1 MKRRNFIIASASA
14 GALALTGENVL
25 ANTKNETEIETQPKT
40 VYFHYLL
47 FWLKPELTPNQVKDF
62 QNFFEGL
69 KKLPYVK
76 NVRYGGPANSSPR
89 PVMDNSFTYNA
100 SMEFDSLEDLET
112 YGKLDGHLALVAKYK
127 PFFNKMMVH
136 DSIYNQ

>member
-1 MKRRNFIIASASA
+1 MERRNFIIKSASA
-14 GALALTGENVL
+14 GALALTGTKVL
-25 ANTKNETEIETQPKT
+25 ANTINESEIETKPKT

-47 FWLKPELTPNQVKDF
+47 FWLKPELTAAEVKDF

-69 KKLPYVK
+69 KKLSYVK
-76 NVRYGGPANSSPR
+76 NVRYGRPANSSPR

-112 YGKLDGHLALVAKYK
+112 YGKLEGHLALVAKYK

>member
-1 MKRRNFIIASASA
+1 MERRNFIITSASA
-14 GALALTGENVL
+14 GALALVGESVL
-25 ANTKNETEIETQPKT
+25 AKPLNEIQHQQKT

-47 FWLKPELTPNQVKDF
+47 FWLKPELTSEQVKDF

-76 NVRYGGPANSSPR
+76 NVRYGGPANSTPR

-136 DSIYNQ
+136 DSVYNQ

>member
-1 MKRRNFIIASASA
+1 MKRRNFIMATASA
-14 GALALTGENVL
+14 GALALTGENAL
-25 ANTKNETEIETQPKT
+25 ANTIKETEKQSKT

-47 FWLKPELTPNQVKDF
+47 FWLKPELTEAQVKDF

-76 NVRYGGPANSSPR
+76 NVRYGGPANSTPR
-89 PVMDNSFTYNA
+89 PVIDNSFTYNA

-136 DSIYNQ
+136 DSVYNQ

>member
-1 MKRRNFIIASASA
+1 MKRRNFIISSASA
-14 GALALTGENVL
+14 GALALTGGKVL
-25 ANTKNETEIETQPKT
+25 ANTAETETKSKT

-47 FWLKPELTPNQVKDF
+47 FWLKPELTPEQVKDF
-62 QNFFEGL
+62 ENFFEGL

-89 PVMDNSFTYNA
+89 AVLDNSFTYNA

-136 DSIYNQ
+136 DSVYKQ

>member
-1 MKRRNFIIASASA
+1 MKRRNFIITSASA
-14 GALALTGENVL
+14 GALALTGGKVL
-25 ANTKNETEIETQPKT
+25 ANTLKEVTPQPKT

-47 FWLKPELTPNQVKDF
+47 LWLKPELTAAQVKDF
-62 QNFFEGL
+62 QHFFEGL

-76 NVRYGGPANSSPR
+76 NVRYGGPANSTPR

-136 DSIYNQ
+136 DSVYNQ

>member
-1 MKRRNFIIASASA
+1 MERRNFIIKSASA
-14 GALALTGENVL
+14 GALALTGAKVL
-25 ANTKNETEIETQPKT
+25 ANTSAETEPQHKT

-47 FWLKPELTPNQVKDF
+47 FWLKPELTPAQVEDF
-62 QNFFEGL
+62 ANFFEGL

-76 NVRYGGPANSSPR
+76 NVRYGKPANSTPR

-112 YGKLDGHLALVAKYK
+112 YGKLDGHLALVAQYK

-136 DSIYNQ
+136 DSVYIQ

>member
-1 MKRRNFIIASASA
+1 MERRNFIIKSASA
-14 GALALTGENVL
+14 GALALTGAKVL
-25 ANTKNETEIETQPKT
+25 ANTSTETESQHKT

-47 FWLKPELTPNQVKDF
+47 FWLKPELTPEQVEDF
-62 QNFFEGL
+62 KNFFEGL

-76 NVRYGGPANSSPR
+76 NVRYGKPANSTPR

-112 YGKLDGHLALVAKYK
+112 YGKLDAHLALVSKYK

-136 DSIYNQ
+136 DSVYIQ

>member
-1 MKRRNFIIASASA
+1 MKRRNFIITSASA
-14 GALALTGENVL
+14 GALALVGESVL
-25 ANTKNETEIETQPKT
+25 AKPLNEIQHQQKT

-47 FWLKPELTPNQVKDF
+47 FWLKPELTSEQVKDF

-76 NVRYGGPANSSPR
+76 NVRYGGPANSTPR

-136 DSIYNQ
+136 DSVYNQ

>member
-1 MKRRNFIIASASA
+1 MKRRNFIITSASA
-14 GALALTGENVL
+14 GALALVGENVL
-25 ANTKNETEIETQPKT
+25 AKPVNETASKTKT

-47 FWLKPELTPNQVKDF
+47 FWLKPELTPTQVKDF

-76 NVRYGGPANSSPR
+76 NVRYGGPANSTPR

-136 DSIYNQ
+136 DSVYNQ

>member
-1 MKRRNFIIASASA
+1 MKRRNFIMASASA

-25 ANTKNETEIETQPKT
+25 ANTIKETEKQPKT

-47 FWLKPELTPNQVKDF
+47 FWLKPELTETQVEEFK
-62 QNFFEGL
+62 NFFEGL

-76 NVRYGGPANSSPR
+76 NVRYGRPANSTPR
-89 PVMDNSFTYNA
+89 PVMDNSFSYNA

-136 DSIYNQ
+136 DSVYNQ

>member
-1 MKRRNFIIASASA
+1 MERRNFIIKSASA
-14 GALALTGENVL
+14 GALALAGAKVL
-25 ANTKNETEIETQPKT
+25 ANTSNETESQHKT

-47 FWLKPELTPNQVKDF
+47 FWLKPELTPEQVEDF
-62 QNFFEGL
+62 KNFFEGL

-76 NVRYGGPANSSPR
+76 NVRYGKPANSTPR

-136 DSIYNQ
+136 DSVYIQ

>member
-1 MKRRNFIIASASA
+1 MKRRNFIITSASV
-14 GALALTGENVL
+14 GALALAGENVL
-25 ANTKNETEIETQPKT
+25 ANPLNTVASKTKT

-47 FWLKPELTPNQVKDF
+47 FWLKPELTAAQVKDF
-62 QNFFEGL
+62 ENFFEGL

-136 DSIYNQ
+136 DSVYNQ

>member
-1 MKRRNFIIASASA
+1 MKRRNFIISSASA

-25 ANTKNETEIETQPKT
+25 ANTIKETETKSKT

-47 FWLKPELTPNQVKDF
+47 FWLKPELTPEQVKDF
-62 QNFFEGL
+62 ENFFEGL

-89 PVMDNSFTYNA
+89 AVLDNSFTYNA

-112 YGKLDGHLALVAKYK
+112 YGKLGGHLALVAKYK

-136 DSIYNQ
+136 DSVYNQ

>member
-1 MKRRNFIIASASA
+1 MERRNFIITSASA
-14 GALALTGENVL
+14 GALALVGESVL
-25 ANTKNETEIETQPKT
+25 AKPLNEIQHQQKT

-47 FWLKPELTPNQVKDF
+47 FWLKPELTSEQVKDF

-76 NVRYGGPANSSPR
+76 NVRYGGPANSTPR

-112 YGKLDGHLALVAKYK
+112 YGKLDGHLALVAQYK

-136 DSIYNQ
+136 DSVYNQ

>member
-1 MKRRNFIIASASA
+1 MKRRNFIITSASA
-14 GALALTGENVL
+14 GALALVGESVL
-25 ANTKNETEIETQPKT
+25 AKPLDEIQHQQKT

-47 FWLKPELTPNQVKDF
+47 FWLKPELTSDQVKDF

-76 NVRYGGPANSSPR
+76 KVRYGGPANSSPR
-89 PVMDNSFTYNA
+89 SVMDNSFTYNA

-136 DSIYNQ
+136 DSVYNQ

>member
-1 MKRRNFIIASASA
+1 MERRNFIIKSASA
-14 GALALTGENVL
+14 GALALTGAKVL
-25 ANTKNETEIETQPKT
+25 ANTSTETESQHKT

-47 FWLKPELTPNQVKDF
+47 FWLKPELTSEQVEDF
-62 QNFFEGL
+62 KNFFEGL

-76 NVRYGGPANSSPR
+76 NVRYGKPANSTPR

-112 YGKLDGHLALVAKYK
+112 YGKLDAHLALVGKYK

-136 DSIYNQ
+136 DSVYIQ

>member
-1 MKRRNFIIASASA
+1 MKRRNFIITSASA
-14 GALALTGENVL
+14 GALALVGENVL
-25 ANTKNETEIETQPKT
+25 AKPVNETASKTKT

-47 FWLKPELTPNQVKDF
+47 FWLKPELTLAQVKDF

-76 NVRYGGPANSSPR
+76 NVRYGGPANSTPR

-136 DSIYNQ
+136 DSVYNQ

>member
-1 MKRRNFIIASASA
+1 MERRNFIIASASA

-25 ANTKNETEIETQPKT
+25 ANTKNKTETAIHPKT
-40 VYFHYLL
+40 VYFRYLL
-47 FWLKPELTPNQVKDF
+47 FWLKPELTPDQVKDF

-76 NVRYGGPANSSPR
+76 NVRYGGPANSTPR

-136 DSIYNQ
+136 DSVYNQ

>member
-1 MKRRNFIIASASA
+1 MKRRNFIITSASA
-14 GALALTGENVL
+14 GALALVGENVL
-25 ANTKNETEIETQPKT
+25 ANPVNETASKTKT

-47 FWLKPELTPNQVKDF
+47 FWLKPELTPAQVKDF

-76 NVRYGGPANSSPR
+76 NVRYGGPANSTPR

-136 DSIYNQ
+136 DSVYNQ

>member
-1 MKRRNFIIASASA
+1 MERRNFIIKSASA
-14 GALALTGENVL
+14 GALALTGEAVL
-25 ANTKNETEIETQPKT
+25 ANATAKPEEESKSKT

-47 FWLKPELTPNQVKDF
+47 FWLKPELNAEQVEDF
-62 QNFFEGL
+62 KNFFEGL

-89 PVMDNSFTYNA
+89 PVMDNSFSYNV

-112 YGKLDGHLALVAKYK
+112 YGKLDAHLALVAKYK

-136 DSIYNQ
+136 DSVYNQ

>member
-1 MKRRNFIIASASA
+1 MKRRNFIITSASA
-14 GALALTGENVL
+14 GALSLIGGKVL
-25 ANTKNETEIETQPKT
+25 ANNSDITVPQPKT
-40 VYFHYLL
+40 IYFHYLL
-47 FWLKPELTPNQVKDF
+47 FWLKPELTSTQVKEF

-76 NVRYGGPANSSPR
+76 NVRYGGPANSTPR

-136 DSIYNQ
+136 DSVYIQ

>member
-1 MKRRNFIIASASA
+1 MKRRNFIITSASA
-14 GALALTGENVL
+14 GALALVGENVL
-25 ANTKNETEIETQPKT
+25 ANPVNETASKTKT

-47 FWLKPELTPNQVKDF
+47 FWLKPELTPTQVKDF

-76 NVRYGGPANSSPR
+76 NVRYGGPANSTPR
-89 PVMDNSFTYNA
+89 PVMDNSFSYNA

-136 DSIYNQ
+136 DSVYNQ

>member
-1 MKRRNFIIASASA
+1 MERRNFIIKSASA
-14 GALALTGENVL
+14 GALALTGAKVL
-25 ANTKNETEIETQPKT
+25 ANNTDETETKSKT
-40 VYFHYLL
+40 VFFHYLL
-47 FWLKPELTPNQVKDF
+47 FWLKPELTAEQVSDF
-62 QNFFEGL
+62 KNFFEGL

-112 YGKLDGHLALVAKYK
+112 YGKLDAHLALVAKYK

-136 DSIYNQ
+136 DSVYNQ

>member
-1 MKRRNFIIASASA
+1 MERRNFIIASASA

>member
-1 MKRRNFIIASASA
+1 MERRNFIIASASA

-25 ANTKNETEIETQPKT
+25 ANTQNETEKKNPSKT

>member
-1 MKRRNFIIASASA
+1 MKRRNFIITSASA
-14 GALALTGENVL
+14 GALALTGGKVL
-25 ANTKNETEIETQPKT
+25 ANTLNEITPKAKT

-47 FWLKPELTPNQVKDF
+47 FWLKPELTAAEVKDF

-69 KKLPYVK
+69 KKLPYAK
-76 NVRYGGPANSSPR
+76 NVRYGGPANSTPR

-112 YGKLDGHLALVAKYK
+112 YGKLDAHLALVSKYK
-127 PFFNKMMVH
+127 PFFYKMMVH

>member
-1 MKRRNFIIASASA
+1 MKRRNFIITSASA
-14 GALALTGENVL
+14 GALALTGGNVL
-25 ANTKNETEIETQPKT
+25 ANPLNEIEPQSKT

-47 FWLKPELTPNQVKDF
+47 FWLKPELTAEQVKDF
-62 QNFFEGL
+62 KNFFEGL

-76 NVRYGGPANSSPR
+76 NVRYGGPANSTPR

-136 DSIYNQ
+136 DSVYNQ